1 VTTPANLPAGRV
13 TSAEIS
19 ALITWMRQLPGASPA
34 GPAELA
40 AFHHAK
46 QALLARIAAHNT
58 PGDQPS
64 DQQEHPSD

>member
-1 VTTPANLPAGRV
+1 V

-19 ALITWMRQLPGASPA
+19 HLITWMRRLPDAGASRA

-46 QALLARIAAHNT
+46 QALPARIAGHS
-58 PGDQPS
+58 QPA